1 MCCLVSRFEHETSAT
16 VTERQI
22 GLRKRTR
29 PFTQIPNDVVDDFTI
44 SYRELGLLVRIL
56 RMPEGFVI
64 RSEQLANEGK
74 GKTLRG
80 RPGDR
85 EGREAVRTT
94 LRKLALA
101 GYYRL
106 VRIRFPDGTFAMA
119 TDISED
125 PVETWASQAAVFGGK
140 PVLIYRD
147 KDGNDQVKYPD
158 GTILPDDTMP
168 PKGMAHL
175 GEQDPGDDGD
185 EEEEAPKPGNPSSAP
200 KPGNP
205 SPGDT
210 APGEA
215 APGDPDP
222 LKKMV
227 SKDGQKDSVP
237 APQVRRGGAEVSDS
251 DVDGQLTIDGGS
263 ELSAEQLAKKLAA
276 ERNATAMG
284 LGRAWLELRAE
295 HNCPLIRR
303 GSMDPLHALRNVLV
317 PALEAHYTENE
328 IKFALTKVD
337 RAIPTA
343 NAVDDALAAVR
354 RGWRPVAGWKPGDA
368 GAGVAR
374 GVGRQRQGSGAM
386 ANTNLHVD
394 DLSEEQRQEENPFR
408 KASRQSHYLGT
419 EQRGAVA

>member
-1 MCCLVSRFEHETSAT
+1 MSAT

-29 PFTQIPNDVVDDFTI
+29 PFTQVPNDVVDDFTI

-80 RPGDR
+80 RDGDR
-85 EGREAVRTT
+85 EGREAVRTS

-125 PVETWASQAAVFGGK
+125 PIETWASQAAVFGGK

-147 KDGNDQVKYPD
+147 KNGLDQVKYPD
-158 GTILPDDTMP
+158 GTMLPDDTMP
-168 PKGMAHL
+168 PPAMPHQ
-175 GEQDPGDDGD
+175 GEQDPRDGGD
-185 EEEEAPKPGNPSSAP
+185 EEEQEPKPGNPSSAP

-205 SPGDT
+205 SPGEAAT
-210 APGEA
+210 GEA
-215 APGDPDP
+215 APGDPASF
-222 LKKMV
+222 KKMV
-227 SKDGQKDSVP
+227 SKDGQQDSVP
-237 APQVRRGGAEVSDS
+237 ASQVRRDDAEMSDS
-251 DVDGQLTIDGGS
+251 DVAGQLTIDGAPAV
-263 ELSAEQLAKKLAA
+263 SAEELARKEAA
-276 ERNATAMG
+276 KNNADAMG
-284 LGRAWLELRAE
+284 LGRAWLDLRE
-295 HNCPLIRR
+295 RNNCPLIRR
-303 GSMDPLHALRNVLV
+303 GSMDPLMALRNVLV
-317 PALEAHYTENE
+317 PALEAGYSERE

-337 RAIPTA
+337 RAIPTT
-343 NAVDDALAAVR
+343 NALDDALAAVR
-354 RGWRPVAGWKPGDA
+354 RGWRPADGWKPGDA
-368 GAGVAR
+368 GAGTGR
-374 GVGRQRQGSGAM
+374 GPGRQRQGGAM
-386 ANTNLHVD
+386 AGTNLHVD
-394 DLSEEQRQEENPFR
+394 DLSEDQRQEENPFR
-408 KASRQSHYLGT
+408 KASRQSHYT